1 MGGLKYRKLTGYK
14 YQTLHH
20 VSCMLPDGL
29 FLNLGTGGAVETM
42 GGYVKLDMNSRSIN
56 IKKGYCWD
64 GPSGPTIDTDN
75 FMRGSL
81 FHDAWYQIMREY
93 GSYYFKFRD
102 DADRMLRLHCLED
115 GMSSWRARWVY
126 WGVKTFGRRS
136 AGGI

>member
-1 MGGLKYRKLTGYK
+1 VTIQYRKLTGYK
-14 YQTLHH
+14 YQTTHH
-20 VSCMLPDGL
+20 TACQIPDDLFPDIHSSSATVS
-29 FLNLGTGGAVETM
+29 TA
-42 GGYVKLDMNSRSIN
+42 GGYVTFNALQRAMQ

-81 FHDAWYQIMREY
+81 FHDAWYQIFREFA
-93 GSYYFKFRD
+93 YYRQFRNE
-102 DADRMLRLHCLED
+102 ADKLLKLHCLED

-136 AGGI
+136 AGG